1 MARSYTATRLG
12 ALIGAS
18 ATEVNSML
26 EDLGL
31 HRKQAVM
38 TDEGKNRHRWVAE
51 GIGLEHSSIHK
62 GMKGEE
68 SYEVVVWDQH
78 VADLIGAHRPPSR
91 VEFDALAAVVAVL
104 QARLGL

>member
-1 MARSYTATRLG
+1 M
-12 ALIGAS
+12 IGAS
-18 ATEVNSML
+18 ATEVNAML

-31 HRKQAVM
+31 HRKQAVE
-38 TDEGKNRHRWVAE
+38 TDAGKARHRWVAVGE
-51 GIGLEHSSIHK
+51 GVKHCEIHK

-68 SYEVVVWDQH
+68 PYEVSVWDQH

-91 VEFDALAAVVAVL
+91 AEFEALAAVVAVL